1 MGDTDKA
8 VAVCVDYLAWRPGI
22 RTRLLAQVDDGMKAQ
37 NLEGTR
43 TTGIHIPEEGEEV
56 AEPDAGPR
64 VTDTT
69 GETAIRWDKA
79 RLLLTELDR
88 AERALILEA
97 NILAGHPIVA
107 MCDLLAFLDPLA
119 RTAPGRVR
127 SSARVFDRAIAE
139 TYGRHRPDPG
149 KSADGEAGCQSCS
162 RLKVNGVPWWSPVSY
177 NRGKPTDLGG
187 MLPTKVLLCKSCRD
201 FICRDPDASSLSMP
215 TEIELR
221 QKHDSGKWPKDTE
234 VPHRYTAA

>member
-1 MGDTDKA
+1 MGDTEKA
-8 VAVCVDYLAWRPGI
+8 VEAVKTYLLMRPGI
-22 RTRLLAQVDDGMKAQ
+22 RSRLYAQVDDGLKAQ
-37 NLEGTR
+37 DLEGTR
-43 TTGIHIPEEGEEV
+43 TTAISYERDEAGEK
-56 AEPDAGPR
+56 GPR

-69 GETAIRWDKA
+69 GDTAIRPDRA
-79 RLLLTELDR
+79 RLLLAELDR

-149 KSADGEAGCQSCS
+149 KSADGEAGCQSCA

-234 VPHRYTAA
+234 VPHRYSAA

>member
-8 VAVCVDYLAWRPGI
+8 VAVCVDYLAFRPGI

-37 NLEGTR
+37 DLEGTR
-43 TTGIHIPEEGEEV
+43 TVAISYETDEAGEK
-56 AEPDAGPR
+56 GPR
-64 VTDTT
+64 VTDST
-69 GETAIRWDKA
+69 GDTAIRPDRA
-79 RLLLTELDR
+79 RLLLSELDR

-107 MCDLLAFLDPLA
+107 MCDLLGFLTPLA

-139 TYGRHRPDPG
+139 TYGRHKPDAG
-149 KSADGEAGCQSCS
+149 KSADGEAGCSSCA
-162 RLKVNGVPWWSPVSY
+162 RLKVNGTPWWSPVSY
-177 NRGKPTDLGG
+177 NRGRPTDLGG
-187 MLPTKVLLCKSCRD
+187 MLPSKVLLCKSCRD
-201 FICRDPDASSLSMP
+201 FICRDPDATTVTMP
-215 TEIELR
+215 SEIELR

>member
-97 NILAGHPIVA
+97 NILAGHPIAA
-107 MCDLLAFLDPLA
+107 MCDLLGFLGPLA
-119 RTAPGRVR
+119 RTSPGRVR
-127 SSARVFDRAIAE
+127 SSARVFNIAIGE
-139 TYGRHRPDPG
+139 TYGRHRPEPG
-149 KSADGEAGCQSCS
+149 KALDGRPGCQSCS
-162 RLKVNGVPWWSPVSY
+162 RYAVKGTPLFSEPDYNGG
-177 NRGKPTDLGG
+177 RPTDLGG
-187 MLPTKVLLCKSCRD
+187 LLASKHALCRACYRFAMNQEPTRLPTVKELAYRND
-201 FICRDPDASSLSMP
+201 DPRGRWPTRHADA
-215 TEIELR
+215 
-221 QKHDSGKWPKDTE
+221 
-234 VPHRYTAA
+234 A

>member
-8 VAVCVDYLAWRPGI
+8 VAVCVDYLAFRPGI

-37 NLEGTR
+37 DLEGTR
-43 TTGIHIPEEGEEV
+43 TVAISYETDEAGEK
-56 AEPDAGPR
+56 GPR
-64 VTDTT
+64 VTDST
-69 GETAIRWDKA
+69 GDTAIRPDRA
-79 RLLLTELDR
+79 RLLLSELDR

-149 KSADGEAGCQSCS
+149 KSLDGRPGCQSCARYAVKGTPLFS
-162 RLKVNGVPWWSPVSY
+162 EPDYNGG
-177 NRGKPTDLGG
+177 RPTDLGG
-187 MLPTKVLLCKSCRD
+187 LLATKHALCRACYRFAMNQEPTRLPTVKELAYRAD
-201 FICRDPDASSLSMP
+201 DPRGRWPTRHADA
-215 TEIELR
+215 
-221 QKHDSGKWPKDTE
+221 
-234 VPHRYTAA
+234 A